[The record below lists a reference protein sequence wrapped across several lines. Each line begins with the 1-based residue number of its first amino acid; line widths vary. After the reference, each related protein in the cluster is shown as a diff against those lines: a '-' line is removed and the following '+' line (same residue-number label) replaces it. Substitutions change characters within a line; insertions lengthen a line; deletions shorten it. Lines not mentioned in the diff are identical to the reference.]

1 MDNATMY
8 PLLLAL
14 IFLPVIATAHFVHS
28 SQQFVLPAPK
38 IPPLGSV
45 RLATLKDIP
54 RIGLVAAASFY
65 HSPYFRYQ
73 RPDYREFP
81 FDTVASYRVEFAKA
95 ILGNDSVVIVAED
108 TPEKDEID
116 HVYHELKEVYRSEP
130 QAAISNPSKVIVGV
144 CSLTLLANSARSG
157 QFVPRGSNTSVP
169 EPDPQNR
176 KRDQSSLANKLLDEA
191 LSIPE
196 RKWVYTFM
204 HY

>member
-144 CSLTLLANSARSG
+144 CSLKLLANSARSG

>member
-8 PLLLAL
+8 PLLLAF
-14 IFLPVIATAHFVHS
+14 IFLPLITGAHLVHS
-28 SQQFVLPAPK
+28 SQQPVLLAPK

-45 RLATLKDIP
+45 RLATPEDIP

-65 HSPYFRYQ
+65 HSPPFHYQ
-73 RPDYREFP
+73 RPDHQEFP

-95 ILGNDSVVIVAED
+95 IFGNDSVVIVAED

-116 HVYHELKEVYRSEP
+116 HVYHELKEVYRSDP
-130 QAAISNPSKVIVGV
+130 RAAISNPSKIIVGV
-144 CSLTLLANSARSG
+144 CSLKLQANSTRSG
-157 QFVPRGSNTSVP
+157 QFAPGGSIP
-169 EPDPQNR
+169 KPDPQNR

-196 RKWVYTFM
+196 RKSVYTFTRC
-204 HY
+204 